1 MTIGIFVVGLAVIA
15 VASFFVAAPLFRE
28 TPAVLPVGGPG
39 DRERWERKKRQAL
52 AGIREAELD
61 HRMGKLSD
69 EDLAA
74 TRGRFEAEA
83 LDALAHLEGRTR

>member
-1 MTIGIFVVGLAVIA
+1 MTIGIFLVGLAVIA
-15 VASFFVAAPLFRE
+15 VASFFVAAPFFRQ
-28 TPAVLPVGGPG
+28 TPAALPAGVPEA
-39 DRERWERKKRQAL
+39 ERWQRQKRQAL